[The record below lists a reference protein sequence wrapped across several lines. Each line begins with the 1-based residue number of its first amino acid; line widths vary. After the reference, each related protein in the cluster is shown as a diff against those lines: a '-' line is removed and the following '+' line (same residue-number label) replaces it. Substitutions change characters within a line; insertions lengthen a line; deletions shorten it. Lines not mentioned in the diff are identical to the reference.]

1 MQWRR
6 KLETDSSSATII
18 KVNSSQI
25 VIATLLFVLS
35 AVFYNRNL
43 HDERIDKVRVV
54 TKRASLRNSFLQE
67 EVEVVI
73 AESTD
78 DVMIIN
84 VSYNINVQL

>member
-1 MQWRR
+1 M
-6 KLETDSSSATII
+6 
-18 KVNSSQI
+18 
-25 VIATLLFVLS
+25 IATLLFVLS

-43 HDERIDKVRVV
+43 HDERIDEVRVV

>member
-6 KLETDSSSATII
+6 KLETDSWSATII

-25 VIATLLFVLS
+25 VIATLLLVLS

>member
-6 KLETDSSSATII
+6 KLETDSWLATIT

-25 VIATLLFVLS
+25 VIATLLFVFS

-84 VSYNINVQL
+84 VSYNINVLL

>member
-1 MQWRR
+1 M
-6 KLETDSSSATII
+6 
-18 KVNSSQI
+18 
-25 VIATLLFVLS
+25 IATLLFVLS

>member
-6 KLETDSSSATII
+6 KLETDSWSATII

>member
-6 KLETDSSSATII
+6 KLETDSWSATII

-25 VIATLLFVLS
+25 VIATLLFVFS

>member
-6 KLETDSSSATII
+6 KLETDSWSATIT

>member
-6 KLETDSSSATII
+6 KLETDSWSATII
-18 KVNSSQI
+18 EVNSSQI

>member
-6 KLETDSSSATII
+6 KLATDSWSATII

-25 VIATLLFVLS
+25 VIATLLFVFS

>member
-1 MQWRR
+1 MQWRG
-6 KLETDSSSATII
+6 KLETDSWSATII

-67 EVEVVI
+67 EMKVDI
-73 AESTD
+73 AETTD